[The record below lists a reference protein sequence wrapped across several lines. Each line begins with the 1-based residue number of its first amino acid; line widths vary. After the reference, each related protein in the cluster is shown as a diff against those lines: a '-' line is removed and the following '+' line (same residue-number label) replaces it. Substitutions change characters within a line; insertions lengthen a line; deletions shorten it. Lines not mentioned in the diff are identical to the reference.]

1 MVRKSRSVLA
11 SSDEKP
17 AISCNFSARNV
28 HSIAS
33 VNHTRRRVCLYLQCA
48 QHRCHPGRAM
58 AAWDRA
64 QAVDHVFVEE
74 RSGDFGE

>member
-1 MVRKSRSVLA
+1 MKNRLSHAMSALETYLA
-11 SSDEKP
+11 S
-17 AISCNFSARNV
+17 I
-28 HSIAS
+28 
-33 VNHTRRRVCLYLQCA
+33 NHTRRRVCLYLQCA
-48 QHRCHPGRAM
+48 QHRCDPGRAM